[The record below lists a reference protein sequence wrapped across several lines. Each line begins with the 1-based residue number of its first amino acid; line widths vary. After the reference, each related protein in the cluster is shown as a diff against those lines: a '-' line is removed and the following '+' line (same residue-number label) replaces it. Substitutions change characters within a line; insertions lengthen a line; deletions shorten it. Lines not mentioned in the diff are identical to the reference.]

1 MNERR
6 NKSMTDSTIIKDH
19 ELTKYE
25 AEELLK
31 EMQSFF
37 HTRKTMNLHFRKQ
50 MLRKLKSTIKKYEA
64 EVQDALYKD
73 LRKSEAESYITEI
86 GLLYQSIDYFIRNLE
101 RFSRRKM
108 VKRHTASI
116 LSQGYLYKEPYG
128 TVLIISAF
136 NYPFQLLMEPLIGA
150 IAAGNNAVIKP
161 SEQAV
166 YTEAVIE
173 KIIKE
178 AFPPTMVQVV
188 KGGKD
193 TVTSL
198 TTSDFDYIFF
208 TGSVSTGRIIMGNAS
223 RNLTPVTLE
232 LGGKSPAI
240 VMKRANIKNAARK
253 IIYGKFLNA
262 GQTCIAPDYVLAHE
276 DVMEELVVEMK
287 RYLRKFYRGDPRT
300 SKDYS
305 RIISKKAL
313 KRLSDILEEDKE
325 YVVHGGDVDPIENY
339 MAPTLLVKN
348 DMNLRSMEEEIFGPI
363 LPIIRYQDINK
374 TLDEIQPLGKPL
386 AFYVFTEDRVLAEKV
401 LKRVSFGGGCIND
414 VLFHISSPY
423 LTFGGVG
430 NSGIGRYHGRY
441 SFDTF
446 SHEKAVLK
454 SSSYLN
460 MRINEPP
467 ITNLK
472 ETLIRKI
479 LK

>member
-1 MNERR
+1 MTNDMNKNGQE
-6 NKSMTDSTIIKDH
+6 MTKASAT
-19 ELTKYE
+19 
-25 AEELLK
+25 AMVN
-31 EMQSFF
+31 EMNAFF
-37 HTRKTMNLHFRKQ
+37 DTGKTLNIHFRKH
-50 MLRKLKSTIKKYEA
+50 MLKKLKYTIKRYEV

-73 LRKSEAESYITEI
+73 LGKSSAESFITEI
-86 GLLYQSIDYFIRNLE
+86 GLLYQSIDYFIKNLE

-108 VKRHTASI
+108 VKRHTAS
-116 LSQGYLYKEPYG
+116 LFSQGYIYKEPYG

-150 IAAGNNAVIKP
+150 IAAGNNAIVKP

-173 KIIKE
+173 KIINE
-178 AFPPTMVQVV
+178 AFPLEMVQVV
-188 KGGKD
+188 KGGKE
-193 TVTSL
+193 TVTNL

-208 TGSVSTGRIIMGNAS
+208 TGSVSTGRIIMRNAS
-223 RNLTPVTLE
+223 ENLIPVTLE

-240 VMKRANIKNAARK
+240 IMKRAHIKNAARK
-253 IIYGKFLNA
+253 IVYGKFLNA

-276 DVMEELVVEMK
+276 DIVDELVQEIK
-287 RYLRKFYRGDPRT
+287 HYLKKFYKGNPKL

-313 KRLSDILEEDKE
+313 KRLSDLLEEDKK
-325 YVVHGGDVDPIENY
+325 YMIYGGEVDPKENY
-339 MAPTLLVKN
+339 MAPTLLLKN
-348 DMNLRSMEEEIFGPI
+348 DFELRTMEEEIFGPI
-363 LPIIRYQDINK
+363 LPIIIYKDINK
-374 TLDEIQPLGKPL
+374 ALSEIKPLGKPL
-386 AFYVFTEDRVLAEKV
+386 AFYIFTEDRPLAEKI

-430 NSGIGRYHGRY
+430 NSGIGRYHGLY

-460 MRINEPP
+460 MKVNEPP
-467 ITNLK
+467 ITTLK
-472 ETLIRKI
+472 ELLVRKI

>member
-6 NKSMTDSTIIKDH
+6 NESMTDNKNGREH

-178 AFPPTMVQVV
+178 AFPPTMVRVV

-198 TTSDFDYIFF
+198 TTSDFDYI
-208 TGSVSTGRIIMGNAS
+208 
-223 RNLTPVTLE
+223 L
-232 LGGKSPAI
+232 
-240 VMKRANIKNAARK
+240 
-253 IIYGKFLNA
+253 
-262 GQTCIAPDYVLAHE
+262 
-276 DVMEELVVEMK
+276 
-287 RYLRKFYRGDPRT
+287 YLK
-300 SKDYS
+300 
-305 RIISKKAL
+305 
-313 KRLSDILEEDKE
+313 
-325 YVVHGGDVDPIENY
+325 
-339 MAPTLLVKN
+339 TLLTT
-348 DMNLRSMEEEIFGPI
+348 
-363 LPIIRYQDINK
+363 K
-374 TLDEIQPLGKPL
+374 T
-386 AFYVFTEDRVLAEKV
+386 
-401 LKRVSFGGGCIND
+401 
-414 VLFHISSPY
+414 
-423 LTFGGVG
+423 
-430 NSGIGRYHGRY
+430 
-441 SFDTF
+441 
-446 SHEKAVLK
+446 
-454 SSSYLN
+454 
-460 MRINEPP
+460 
-467 ITNLK
+467 
-472 ETLIRKI
+472 
-479 LK
+479 

>member
-1 MNERR
+1 MNKNGQE
-6 NKSMTDSTIIKDH
+6 MTKASAVDMVN
-19 ELTKYE
+19 
-25 AEELLK
+25 
-31 EMQSFF
+31 EMNAFF
-37 HTRKTMNLHFRKQ
+37 DTGKTLNVHFRKH
-50 MLRKLKSTIKKYEA
+50 MLKKLKYTIKRYEE

-73 LRKSEAESYITEI
+73 LGKSSAESYITEI
-86 GLLYQSIDYFIRNLE
+86 GLLYQSIDYFIENLE

-108 VKRHTASI
+108 VKRHTAS
-116 LSQGYLYKEPYG
+116 LFSQGYIYKEPYG

-150 IAAGNNAVIKP
+150 IAAGNNAIVKP

-166 YTEAVIE
+166 YTESVIE
-173 KIIKE
+173 KIINE
-178 AFPPTMVQVV
+178 AFPLEMVQVA
-188 KGGKD
+188 KGGKE
-193 TVTSL
+193 TVTNL
-198 TTSDFDYIFF
+198 TTSNFDYIFF
-208 TGSVSTGRIIMGNAS
+208 TGSVSTGRIIMKNAS
-223 RNLTPVTLE
+223 ENLVPVTLE

-240 VMKRANIKNAARK
+240 IMKRAHIKNAARK
-253 IIYGKFLNA
+253 IVYGKFLNA

-276 DVMEELVVEMK
+276 DVVEELVQEIK
-287 RYLRKFYRGDPRT
+287 RYLKKFYKGNPKL

-313 KRLSDILEEDKE
+313 KRLTDLLEEDKK
-325 YVVHGGDVDPIENY
+325 YMIYGGEVDPKENY
-339 MAPTLLVKN
+339 MAPTLLLKN
-348 DMNLRSMEEEIFGPI
+348 DFELRTMEEEIFGPI
-363 LPIIRYQDINK
+363 LPIIIYKDINK
-374 TLDEIQPLGKPL
+374 ALREIRPLGKPL
-386 AFYVFTEDRVLAEKV
+386 AFYIFTEDRPLAEKI

-430 NSGIGRYHGRY
+430 NSGIGRYHGLY

-460 MRINEPP
+460 MKINEPP

-472 ETLIRKI
+472 EILVRKI